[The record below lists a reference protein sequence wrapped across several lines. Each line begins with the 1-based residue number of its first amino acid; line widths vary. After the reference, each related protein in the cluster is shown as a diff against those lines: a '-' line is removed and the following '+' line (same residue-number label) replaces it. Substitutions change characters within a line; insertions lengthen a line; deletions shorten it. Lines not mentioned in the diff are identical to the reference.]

1 MINWVNNMKMV
12 LKNKAK
18 HKLKIDL
25 FNKKT
30 YFIFLIS
37 LFVVSVV
44 IGIIFF
50 TVLNNSSKDE
60 IVTEVNSYFKVS
72 SSYNYLKILLDNLK
86 NNFLNCFL
94 IWILGISIIGVF
106 IIIFL
111 YFMEGFSIGFIIAA
125 IFSSYKYKGIIGSL
139 LYLFPSKIIYLLIM
153 FILTFFSVKFSYSLT
168 KNIIK
173 KEEIS
178 LNIVFKKYLKI
189 LGVCLIFS
197 LLCSLLETFIN
208 PFMIK
213 AFTFL
218 VK

>member
-50 TVLNNSSKDE
+50 TALNNSSKDE

-197 LLCSLLETFIN
+197 FLCSLLETFIN